1 MVVLNFIF
9 IKCSNVQM
17 FKCSN
22 WILCIELF
30 ELFQPFEPVLLS
42 ELELSSDAKT
52 NPKLTF

>member
-1 MVVLNFIF
+1 MVVFNFLF
-9 IKCSNVQM
+9 KCSNVQM

-30 ELFQPFEPVLLS
+30 ELFQAFELVLLS